1 MSNEA
6 KNEMPR
12 GIKPVQS
19 VELSESHL
27 KTRWLLVGA
36 FVVIA
41 MIAFGF
47 AINGW
52 LTADAGWTEIDVSSG
67 ELHCGED
74 FIFSYCLGEGEL
86 SPTQEKKQVRALYS
100 QYAVSAYRL
109 FNAHENFEGVVNL
122 RTLNQNPNKTFA
134 VDPDL
139 YSALALARMPSSS

>member
-52 LTADAGWTEIDVSSG
+52 LTADAGW
-67 ELHCGED
+67 
-74 FIFSYCLGEGEL
+74 IF
-86 SPTQEKKQVRALYS
+86 KKYKHIRNYKACRKGALIGFGVIG
-100 QYAVSAYRL
+100 AILALFGILLVSAL
-109 FNAHENFEGVVNL
+109 L
-122 RTLNQNPNKTFA
+122 
-134 VDPDL
+134 
-139 YSALALARMPSSS
+139 